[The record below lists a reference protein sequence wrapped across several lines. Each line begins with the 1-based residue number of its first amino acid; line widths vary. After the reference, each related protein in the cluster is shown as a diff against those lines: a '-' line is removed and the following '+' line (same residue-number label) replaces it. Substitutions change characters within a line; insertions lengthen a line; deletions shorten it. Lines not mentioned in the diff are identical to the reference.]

1 MNFVSWGVG
10 MGGGLGGSQDR
21 PQAIGPKLKPWVY
34 NLLCVD
40 CEISLVPVF
49 SSAKIEIK
57 IALISKGCL
66 KV

>member
-10 MGGGLGGSQDR
+10 LGGGLGGSQDR
-21 PQAIGPKLKPWVY
+21 PQAIGPKLKSWVY

-40 CEISLVPVF
+40 CEISPVPVF
-49 SSAKIEIK
+49 FCKTEIK